1 MSSVNH
7 KNPVGPGL
15 EIVNERYL
23 ELFTL
28 NVKGT
33 GLQTPNRQ
41 TSDTNWSEFAKQQV
55 WGNSPPLDLSRFR
68 TGHKFRGW

>member
-7 KNPVGPGL
+7 KNPVDPGL

-41 TSDTNWSEFAKQQV
+41 TSDTNWSEFAKQ
-55 WGNSPPLDLSRFR
+55 
-68 TGHKFRGW
+68 